1 MAMKRQH
8 GTPVILKNPAGTDTS
23 PLTLIR
29 SETPPFTEDGL
40 QELLA
45 RNPSMLPIDEIEPA
59 FAPLVCL
66 GREITTAVGPL
77 DILYASPSGYLTLVE
92 TKLWKNS
99 QSRREVVGQIIDYA
113 KELAKW
119 SFDDLDEGV
128 QAAQRR
134 QGKQAEPIVSL
145 IRQQHPDFSQ
155 DTFHDTVS
163 KSLKRGQFLL
173 VIAGDGIHAGVENI
187 TEYLQ
192 RFPSLHFSIALV
204 EFALYHLDPPHPWPI
219 LVQPRTIART
229 TEILRAIVDVRLPD
243 GMRVDVTLPS
253 EGKRGASI
261 TLTEQAFYQQLA
273 DNVGVATAGQIR
285 ELCDALEGMGLLK
298 KWNPA
303 TLSLRYPT
311 DKREFT
317 VLVIQTN
324 GQFYLGWLNQVTK
337 SGYDSQ
343 IATRYLKGV
352 IELAGALPSGEDAT
366 RATAISSLLVKKD
379 AFLALVREFTDSLL
393 AARQLEPE

>member
-119 SFDDLDEGV
+119 SFDDLDEGEC
-128 QAAQRR
+128 
-134 QGKQAEPIVSL
+134 KISCVS
-145 IRQQHPDFSQ
+145 
-155 DTFHDTVS
+155 
-163 KSLKRGQFLL
+163 
-173 VIAGDGIHAGVENI
+173 
-187 TEYLQ
+187 Y
-192 RFPSLHFSIALV
+192 
-204 EFALYHLDPPHPWPI
+204 
-219 LVQPRTIART
+219 
-229 TEILRAIVDVRLPD
+229 
-243 GMRVDVTLPS
+243 
-253 EGKRGASI
+253 ASF
-261 TLTEQAFYQQLA
+261 Q
-273 DNVGVATAGQIR
+273 
-285 ELCDALEGMGLLK
+285 
-298 KWNPA
+298 
-303 TLSLRYPT
+303 
-311 DKREFT
+311 
-317 VLVIQTN
+317 
-324 GQFYLGWLNQVTK
+324 
-337 SGYDSQ
+337 
-343 IATRYLKGV
+343 
-352 IELAGALPSGEDAT
+352 
-366 RATAISSLLVKKD
+366 
-379 AFLALVREFTDSLL
+379 
-393 AARQLEPE
+393 